1 MITIEYPERRID
13 ERRYFDQRTN
23 EFVVFPAVTI
33 PPIRLQL
40 EHSLMSIRKWEAEQQ
55 KAFSG
60 MEEMN
65 QTELIEYVRCMTIN
79 TQKDENVYNYL
90 TPADLDKI
98 VKYITKHN
106 SAWEI
111 RPQKE
116 NGKGSRKKKAPTVE
130 SIYYA
135 MTQLGIPYEC
145 EKWHLSSLMALI
157 DFFSSKGGGSG
168 GPAGGQKS
176 MRELRESWY
185 KINEANRKKYH
196 SRG

>member
-1 MITIEYPERRID
+1 MITIEYPERKI
-13 ERRYFDQRTN
+13 EEKRYFDQRTN

-60 MEEMN
+60 MDEMN
-65 QTELIEYVRCMTIN
+65 QAELIDYIRCMTIN
-79 TQKDENVYNYL
+79 TQKDDNVYNYL
-90 TPADLDKI
+90 TPSDLDRI

-116 NGKGSRKKKAPTVE
+116 TGKGRKKKPPTVE

-157 DFFSSKGGGSG
+157 DYCSSKGNGT
-168 GPAGGQKS
+168 PATPKS
-176 MRELRESWY
+176 MRDLRESWY

>member
-23 EFVVFPAVTI
+23 EFVVFPSVTI

-65 QTELIEYVRCMTIN
+65 QTELIEYIKCMTVN
-79 TQKDENVYNYL
+79 TQKDERVYDYL
-90 TPADLDKI
+90 TPNDLDQI

-111 RPQKE
+111 RPQKD
-116 NGKGSRKKKAPTVE
+116 GKKGWKKKPPTVE

-135 MTQLGIPYEC
+135 MTQLGIPYDC
-145 EKWHLSSLMALI
+145 EKWHLNSLMALI
-157 DFFSSKGGGSG
+157 DYFSSKGGNGAPST
-168 GPAGGQKS
+168 PKS

-185 KINEANRKKYH
+185 KSNEANRKKYH
-196 SRG
+196 TRG